1 MRVKSLVL
9 LFPLMVV
16 VWLTA
21 GAPMRAA
28 EPQAPNFWVSSELLP
43 KPDLSALPRLRF
55 LTTTDFR
62 PFNFLD
68 AQGRLAGFH
77 VDLARAICAELGLAA
92 KCEIQALPWAELPPA
107 LEKGE
112 GEAILAGVAVTAEAR
127 DSYAFSRAYLQFPAR
142 FVMTKVKAVGEPLY
156 DTLKGKRVGVLAG
169 LAHERMLR
177 DEFGAMRIDAYDKA
191 EALRSDLKAGK
202 IDAVFGDSM
211 KLSFWLDGAD
221 SAGCCRFVGGP
232 YLAPEYFGEG
242 MAIAVKPKDAALAA
256 AFDYALQ
263 QISIKGVFAELYLRY
278 FPVSFY

>member
-1 MRVKSLVL
+1 MRVKSL

-16 VWLTA
+16 ASLT
-21 GAPMRAA
+21 GGTPMRAA
-28 EPQAPNFWVSSELLP
+28 EPQAPNFWVSRELLP
-43 KPDLSALPRLRF
+43 KPDLSGLPRLRF

-77 VDLARAICAELGLAA
+77 VDLARALCAELGLAA
-92 KCEIQALPWAELPPA
+92 KCEIQALPWQELSQA

-112 GEAILAGVAVTAEAR
+112 GEAILAGIAVTAEAR

-142 FVMTKVKAVGEPLY
+142 FVMARAKAVGEPLY
-156 DTLKGKRVGVLAG
+156 ETLKGKRVGVLAG
-169 LAHERMLR
+169 SAHERMLR

-202 IDAVFGDSM
+202 IDAVFGDGM
-211 KLSFWLDGAD
+211 KLSFWLDDAD

-278 FPVSFY
+278 FPVNFY